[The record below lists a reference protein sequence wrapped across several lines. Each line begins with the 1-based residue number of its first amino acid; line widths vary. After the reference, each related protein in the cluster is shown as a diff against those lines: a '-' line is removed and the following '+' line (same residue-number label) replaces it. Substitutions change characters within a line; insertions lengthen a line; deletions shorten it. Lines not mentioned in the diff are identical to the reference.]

1 MTNSLPNPRQAAGP
15 GGRERNLVLL
25 GAATA
30 ANPESGTAIRVLV
43 AHGDRLAR
51 AGLGALLDAEPD
63 VAVAGAAA
71 DGMQV
76 LALARELRP
85 DVLLID
91 IAVPG
96 TDAATVTRRILAD
109 TETSSVQV
117 LAFGAS
123 DDDEKIFSSLRA
135 GASGFVVSDAEP
147 AELTRAIRV
156 VAAGDGALSPSGVR
170 RVIAEL
176 VAQPD
181 PGRAN
186 PELLEELTARELEV
200 MSLVAG
206 GLNNDEI
213 AERLVVTPA
222 TAKTHVSRVMTKLR
236 AHHRAQLVT
245 LAYETGLVHPRHPA
259 GSDVGAAAARFAFA

>member
-15 GGRERNLVLL
+15 GGRERSLVLL
-25 GAATA
+25 GPPT
-30 ANPESGTAIRVLV
+30 ANPESGTAVRVLV

-51 AGLGALLDAEPD
+51 AGLGALLDAEPE
-63 VAVAGAAA
+63 VAVVGAAA
-71 DGMQV
+71 DGMQAV
-76 LALARELRP
+76 ALARELRP

-96 TDAATVTRRILAD
+96 TDAGTVTRRILAD
-109 TETSSVQV
+109 TETSSVRV
-117 LAFGAS
+117 LVFGAS

-181 PGRAN
+181 PGRAG

-200 MSLVAG
+200 MTLVAG

-245 LAYETGLVHPRHPA
+245 LAYETGLVHARHSA
-259 GSDVGAAAARFAFA
+259 GAAVGAPAAGFAVA